1 MSNKTETFL
10 ERVTAGLATDPEL
23 RLDGISPFLD
33 PRNGRRRAGARR
45 SQAAGMRLS
54 AAKRRSAHGG
64 SQDVCTTRMAGVLLL
79 LHQ

>member
-54 AAKRRSAHGG
+54 RAKRGTEDAEL
-64 SQDVCTTRMAGVLLL
+64 VLGAPRRLGWL
-79 LHQ
+79 EF